1 MTKQGTRSR
10 TLLITGIAM
19 ALAAAAIIVTYV
31 SSTEK
36 NAQAEQ
42 ATLLLDKGIAQ
53 FQQKQYRQ
61 SLDMLGEISED
72 EFQNWRVNY
81 YMGSSLIMLRDY
93 EPAVVHLEKALA
105 LQGEDANVLYALG
118 VVYYKLGNL
127 SLSKAYFGKVLEV
140 DPDHDDARGLMD
152 IVANLERQQ
161 LEGPTPESET
171 ESEDEAGSVH

>member
-1 MTKQGTRSR
+1 
-10 TLLITGIAM
+10 LLIAGIAL

-31 SSTEK
+31 SRIEK
-36 NAQAEQ
+36 DGQAEE

-61 SLDMLGEISED
+61 SLETLGEISED
-72 EFQNWRVNY
+72 EFRNWRINY

-93 EPAVVHLEKALA
+93 EPAAVHLEKALA
-105 LQGEDANVLYALG
+105 LKGEDENVLYALG

-140 DPDHDDARGLMD
+140 DPDNDEARGLMD

-171 ESEDEAGSVH
+171 ESEDEDEAGSAH